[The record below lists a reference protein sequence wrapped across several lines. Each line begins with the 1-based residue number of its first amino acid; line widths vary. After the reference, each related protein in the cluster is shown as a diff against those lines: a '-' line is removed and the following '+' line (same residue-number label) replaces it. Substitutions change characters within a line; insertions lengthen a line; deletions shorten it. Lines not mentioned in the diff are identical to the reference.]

1 MNDERQPAPGVSWL
15 SAAASALS
23 AFALV
28 TIALVALVM
37 VVVPL
42 VLGATPYTV
51 LTGSMRPSMPP
62 GTLVVTRP
70 TPVEAIRVGDVVT
83 YQRRSGLPGV
93 VTHRVVGIGASGSGE
108 RVIVVRGDANGVADP
123 PVLPVQIRGVV
134 IYHAPYLGYVNTW
147 VGANRPTWVTRA
159 VAGSLLAYGA
169 FLLAGGVR
177 DRRRRAASG
186 TAAGAAVAS
195 DDADGSAESGAPATD
210 DAGVPG
216 VAGAGSVDRPTDGP
230 VPAAAL
236 EPAAA
241 QTAATL

>member
-1 MNDERQPAPGVSWL
+1 MSDDQRRPAPDVSWL

-37 VVVPL
+37 IVVPL
-42 VLGATPYTV
+42 LLGATPYTV

-70 TPVEAIRVGDVVT
+70 TPVEDIRVGDVVT

-93 VTHRVVGIGASGSGE
+93 VTHRVVGIGASGAGE

-134 IYHAPYLGYVNTW
+134 VYHAPYLGYLNTW

-159 VAGSLLAYGA
+159 VAGSLLGYGA
-169 FLLAGGVR
+169 FLLAGAVR
-177 DRRRRAASG
+177 DRRRRAAAG
-186 TAAGAAVAS
+186 TAAAG
-195 DDADGSAESGAPATD
+195 DDADGPTEPGPRATGAEPAE
-210 DAGVPG
+210 P
-216 VAGAGSVDRPTDGP
+216 R
-230 VPAAAL
+230 VPAAADGRSDTP
-236 EPAAA
+236 EPSAAPEPVPA
-241 QTAATL
+241 HATAAP